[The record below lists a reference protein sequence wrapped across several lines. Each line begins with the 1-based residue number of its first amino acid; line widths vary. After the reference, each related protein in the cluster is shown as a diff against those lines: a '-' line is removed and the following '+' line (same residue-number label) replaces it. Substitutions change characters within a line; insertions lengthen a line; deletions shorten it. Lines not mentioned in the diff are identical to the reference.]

1 MSRTLLQH
9 FSPCVSAPTPQLPA
23 ARSTYQRRAPAFA
36 PTCCSTAPVG
46 RLCAL
51 ECVDGLRL
59 LPYATVFPLRKQ
71 VADKLKPV
79 LADRKRRV
87 RVAAAGVRGRWFE
100 SAGAGAA

>member
-1 MSRTLLQH
+1 MSAAGCAHERKRAA
-9 FSPCVSAPTPQLPA
+9 FDSPTRRPTP
-23 ARSTYQRRAPAFA
+23 AFV
-36 PTCCSTAPVG
+36 C

-59 LPYATVFPLRKQ
+59 LPYAAVFPLRKQ

-100 SAGAGAA
+100 SAGAGAAS